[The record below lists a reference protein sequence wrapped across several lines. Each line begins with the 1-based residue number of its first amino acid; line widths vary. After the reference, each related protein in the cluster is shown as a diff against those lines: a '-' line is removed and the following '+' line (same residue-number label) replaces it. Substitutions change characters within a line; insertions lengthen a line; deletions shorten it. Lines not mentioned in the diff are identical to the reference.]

1 MIKFDVFLQ
10 KALAEGFDK
19 ITTGHYAQIF
29 GPGEVLRGKENT
41 DSNSEFFHLLRGVD
55 EIKDQSYFL
64 SGLDQFQL
72 SNSLFPL

>member
-1 MIKFDVFLQ
+1 LQ

-19 ITTGHYAQIF
+19 IATGHYAQIL
-29 GPGEVLRGKENT
+29 GPREELRGKEKPDFNP
-41 DSNSEFFHLLRGVD
+41 DFFHLLRGVD

-72 SNSLFPL
+72 SKSIFPL

>member
-1 MIKFDVFLQ
+1 LQ

-19 ITTGHYAQIF
+19 IATGHYAQIL
-29 GPGEVLRGKENT
+29 GPGEELRGKEKPG
-41 DSNSEFFHLLRGVD
+41 SNSELFHLLRGVD

-72 SNSLFPL
+72 SKSIFPL